1 VTRRVPHRVAVAAW
15 IACAAC
21 DAKQA
26 TTVSGADAGPSTTA
40 SAPAPPDTS
49 ATPGDTAGASAEAN
63 ARAAQW
69 RGALTSAMRLP
80 CRAIAVDGAVGVE
93 PEGKAG
99 TDAGLERL
107 AHNAELPE
115 GVWLWLASDARLVAK
130 DPRTTRET
138 TFLGVARVRPCVGRR
153 EESWIASGSFESAV
167 GAGETPGAEEWVV
180 TPLAVV
186 RYMAAK
192 LHVDVRAA
200 ETTVSIGGG
209 DAFLWL
215 ADDVREGRPTP
226 GVDGSSGA
234 STTLDDE
241 GWRRTSDTVGGPL
254 KLVPAAGAR
263 SATDAARAVV
273 DRCASLTKR
282 ARDLAGALIAGP
294 ADLDGGIA
302 KEQVKTRRIAR
313 AACALAT
320 LRVASLSPSPSK
332 DALSAT
338 LNAGSLD
345 R

>member
-1 VTRRVPHRVAVAAW
+1 MTSRFPHRVAFALW
-15 IACAAC
+15 IACASC
-21 DAKQA
+21 DPKQA
-26 TTVSGADAGPSTTA
+26 TTVSGADAGPSMTA
-40 SAPAPPDTS
+40 SAPVPPGTN
-49 ATPGDTAGASAEAN
+49 AAPGDTAGASAEAN
-63 ARAAQW
+63 TRAAQW
-69 RGALTSAMRLP
+69 RGALTTAMRLP
-80 CRAIAVDGAVGVE
+80 CRAIAVDGTVGVE
-93 PEGKAG
+93 PEGEAA
-99 TDAGLERL
+99 TDAGLDRL

-115 GVWLWLASDARLVAK
+115 GVWLWLAPDARLVAK

-138 TFLGVARVRPCVGRR
+138 TFLGVARVRPCVGHR

-180 TPLAVV
+180 TPFAVV
-186 RYMAAK
+186 RYAAAK

-200 ETTVSIGGG
+200 ETNVSLGGG

-215 ADDVREGRPTP
+215 PDDVREARATR
-226 GVDGSSGA
+226 GVDGSIGA

-241 GWRRTSDTVGGPL
+241 GWHRASDTLGGAL
-254 KLVPAAGAR
+254 KLVPAASAR

-273 DRCASLTKR
+273 DRCGALTKR
-282 ARDLAGALIAGP
+282 ARDLAGELIAGP

-302 KEQVKTRRIAR
+302 REQVKTRRIAR

-332 DALSAT
+332 GALSAT

-345 R
+345 